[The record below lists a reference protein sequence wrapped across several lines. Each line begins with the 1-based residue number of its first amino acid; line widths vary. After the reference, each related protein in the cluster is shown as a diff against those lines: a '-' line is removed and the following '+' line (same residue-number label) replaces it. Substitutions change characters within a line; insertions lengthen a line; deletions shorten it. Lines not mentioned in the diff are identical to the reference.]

1 MCYRQVTGFANQAT
15 HHTPMARIYIET
27 TIASFYYEVRTEPE
41 MVARRNWTRRWF
53 DAAHAGS
60 DELVTSLAV
69 EAELE
74 SGEFP
79 GKADALAL
87 IADLP
92 LVDLNES
99 VAEAV
104 DAYISRMVM
113 PNEPAGDALHLAAA
127 SFHRCDFLVTWNCRH
142 IANANKFAHIRR
154 VNGIL
159 GLGNPALVT
168 PLELLQEDISDE

>member
-1 MCYRQVTGFANQAT
+1 
-15 HHTPMARIYIET
+15 MARIYIET
-27 TIASFYYEVRTEPE
+27 TIPSFYYEVRTDPE

-53 DAAHAGS
+53 DAAKSGH

-69 EAELE
+69 EAELDA
-74 SGEFP
+74 GNFP
-79 GKADALAL
+79 GKADALKL

-92 LVDLNES
+92 LIALNDA
-99 VAEAV
+99 VTEAV
-104 DAYISRMVM
+104 DAYISHRVM
-113 PNEPAGDALHLAAA
+113 PNDPAGDALHLAAA

-142 IANANKFAHIRR
+142 IANANKFGHIRR

-168 PLELLQEDISDE
+168 PLQLLTEETSDE